1 MEGKGQTQL
10 TGTVSHVI
18 FQNKEN
24 GYTVLRLKT
33 SQEEVTAVG
42 ILPQVTQGEQV
53 ILEGSW
59 TDHPNFG
66 RQFKAERAQR
76 QMPSEK
82 QGIYRYLASGVIKG
96 IGPKLAERL
105 VKEFGEE
112 TFSVLESQPER
123 LAQMKGISR
132 KRAIEIQGDFLQKAG
147 MRVLMEFLTGAGLPV
162 ELGLKLWRTYGQ
174 GAVDLLRA
182 DPYI

>member
-1 MEGKGQTQL
+1 MEGKGQNQL

-33 SQEEVTAVG
+33 GQEEVTAVG

-105 VKEFGEE
+105 VTERRPFPSWNLNRSGWRRCKAFLG
-112 TFSVLESQPER
+112 SVPLKS
-123 LAQMKGISR
+123 KVSFC
-132 KRAIEIQGDFLQKAG
+132 KRPGCG
-147 MRVLMEFLTGAGLPV
+147 C
-162 ELGLKLWRTYGQ
+162 
-174 GAVDLLRA
+174 
-182 DPYI
+182 

>member
-1 MEGKGQTQL
+1 M
-10 TGTVSHVI
+10 
-18 FQNKEN
+18 
-24 GYTVLRLKT
+24 
-33 SQEEVTAVG
+33 
-42 ILPQVTQGEQV
+42 

-112 TFSVLESQPER
+112 TFSVPGVP
-123 LAQMKGISR
+123 A
-132 KRAIEIQGDFLQKAG
+132 
-147 MRVLMEFLTGAGLPV
+147 
-162 ELGLKLWRTYGQ
+162 
-174 GAVDLLRA
+174 GAVGA
-182 DPYI
+182 DEGHFPEACH

>member
-96 IGPKLAERL
+96 IGPKLAA
-105 VKEFGEE
+105 GEG
-112 TFSVLESQPER
+112 VWR
-123 LAQMKGISR
+123 
-132 KRAIEIQGDFLQKAG
+132 GDLFRPGVSA
-147 MRVLMEFLTGAGLPV
+147 
-162 ELGLKLWRTYGQ
+162 
-174 GAVDLLRA
+174 GAVGA
-182 DPYI
+182 DERHFPEACH

>member
-1 MEGKGQTQL
+1 MEGKGQNQL

-33 SQEEVTAVG
+33 GQEEVTAVG

-66 RQFKAERAQR
+66 GTSPAADAQR
-76 QMPSEK
+76 
-82 QGIYRYLASGVIKG
+82 
-96 IGPKLAERL
+96 
-105 VKEFGEE
+105 E
-112 TFSVLESQPER
+112 TGHLSVLSVRRHQGHWSQ
-123 LAQMKGISR
+123 
-132 KRAIEIQGDFLQKAG
+132 AG
-147 MRVLMEFLTGAGLPV
+147 
-162 ELGLKLWRTYGQ
+162 
-174 GAVDLLRA
+174 
-182 DPYI
+182 